1 MAYVSVADLRARLG
15 APLYARLTDR
25 AGGASADD
33 NVGQRIIEEAEAEVD
48 ALLAAR
54 YRTPLDLAAHPEL
67 AALLRA
73 RVLDL
78 AEYFAWKSSP
88 FVSDPPQ
95 RVKEICAAA
104 RGWLAAVAAGG
115 AALPAQVTPAG
126 PAREDGAPRASSRP
140 RVFTGVELDG
150 L

>member
-1 MAYVSVADLRARLG
+1 MAYVSVADLSARLG

-33 NVGQRIIEEAEAEVD
+33 TVGQRIVDEAEAEVD
-48 ALLAAR
+48 ALLAPR

-67 AALLRA
+67 APLLRA
-73 RVLDL
+73 RALDL
-78 AEYFAWKSSP
+78 AEYIAWKSSP

-95 RVKEICAAA
+95 RVKEVYAAA
-104 RGWLAAVAAGG
+104 RGWLAAVAAGA
-115 AALPAQVTPAG
+115 AALPAQVAPAG
-126 PAREDGAPRASSRP
+126 PARGEGAPRASSQP
-140 RVFTGVELDG
+140 RVFTSAELDG